1 MCVRTVA
8 FTYTNIRSQAAGP
21 VWSKLPA
28 SAACCNLIRERAC
41 ACGTGDLTHKTHK
54 NATHKDLGKSTAH
67 TTKCSRFK
75 CIIAMGRRAC
85 VSFGLDQTIRFP
97 RRSDVCEALQCVRV
111 CWHTRVCMQNGLNVG
126 MRPCYRACYD
136 RTHFHYVQRERETE

>member
-1 MCVRTVA
+1 
-8 FTYTNIRSQAAGP
+8 
-21 VWSKLPA
+21 
-28 SAACCNLIRERAC
+28 
-41 ACGTGDLTHKTHK
+41 
-54 NATHKDLGKSTAH
+54 
-67 TTKCSRFK
+67 
-75 CIIAMGRRAC
+75 MGRRAC

-136 RTHFHYVQRERETE
+136 RTHFHYVQRERETERKRLTDHFGAVAAATLMMVY